1 MYHKKLR
8 LQYEICIQR
17 RAQWP
22 ESSHLGLMSLENI
35 GSAKN
40 DSMAIEWFDCVLHV
54 CVCVWN
60 YMLETVEVS
69 VSMIFQALLF
79 NLVYL

>member
-1 MYHKKLR
+1 
-8 LQYEICIQR
+8 
-17 RAQWP
+17 
-22 ESSHLGLMSLENI
+22 MSLENL

-40 DSMAIEWFDCVLHV
+40 DSMAIEWSDCVLHV